1 MNERVLLEIPEEM
14 QRLALKYATEAGMS
28 LNAYILETLEQ
39 RLEDTYFLKR
49 AEAVM
54 EARELG
60 DDKTYTLE
68 EVVSS
73 LGLDA

>member
-1 MNERVLLEIPEEM
+1 MSERVLLEMPAEM
-14 QRLALKYATEAGMS
+14 QRLALEYATEAGMS
-28 LNAYILETLEQ
+28 LNAYILEALEQ

-54 EARELG
+54 EARERG

>member
-1 MNERVLLEIPEEM
+1 MNERVPLEMPGEM
-14 QRLALKYATEAGMS
+14 KRLALKYATEAGLS
-28 LNAYILETLEQ
+28 LNDYILETLEQ

-54 EARELG
+54 EARERG